1 MATTYP
7 YDFFKTDK
15 NLSLE
20 EISSIINNPRLNTSI
35 LKNYEANI
43 NDYIRE
49 SKKNMPVSKMQDK
62 LKDLEKFKTLEII
75 SRDIFTIKLKNTN
88 PNIFLFS
95 KELILTKYQLI
106 KYNILINKFLK
117 LKEIKLFSPYLIHTY
132 RENLLYRNPVS
143 ALNILDFDKAYIINK
158 IYIDYDKDRT
168 KLKKLFDVLFHGDYI
183 NLSLPSMGAM
193 SSYIEDIN
201 LTNSKNFVNFIDKLL
216 YCFSEWS
223 INNYNDVESTNLLTE
238 LPILQLDIHK
248 VIAKVLVNNNQNHKF
263 NLPNNFSLS
272 NLNSNSSNF
281 DIVKLI
287 ENNIRGINVNLFE
300 LMFDIK
306 TKKVKPEFL
315 IPYKVENDK
324 IDPLKKIVVEMKK
337 SETSSKLKSI
347 KDTIKHNFDIFY
359 YVLSNIS
366 NSLNPIVEMEQKNY
380 KNVLACLLFFV
391 LNVVYEIQ
399 KEYIKKI
406 NDIIIDFSQSSNKKF
421 GKLNIEN
428 GFEFMKLLNKS
439 LYKFRLVLF
448 NNFYHLFIPGQ
459 IKNNIYG
466 MKKNE
471 AGCYRP
477 DAKFLSDNEYIF
489 YNYPFNNCNIRVIP
503 KTPPTP
509 NDQQLF
515 FYIDKIKLS
524 AFLTTIKSSFD
535 VQNKSDI
542 VELGGFAFGE
552 DITMKGFNT
561 ITSFFKLYYENCNF
575 SIFVIDL
582 LFKNFTENKKIIREI
597 FSDII
602 IEIPAMR
609 GSSGFNPATKDIL
622 INKLT
627 NFYSNNLSN
636 STKLLLKLN
645 SVVKKIKTQ
654 KINLDNKNNKNKN
667 NIDNKNKKNNKEI
680 EANALFKE
688 REILKL
694 SATLYYFK
702 AAGIDVICK
711 NYISDIK
718 LKNTI
723 INKFAEIKKENE
735 TILTKQSA

>member
-1 MATTYP
+1 MATYP

-20 EISSIINNPRLNTSI
+20 EISSIINNPRLNISI
-35 LKNYEANI
+35 LKNYEVLI

-75 SRDIFTIKLKNTN
+75 SRDIFTIKLKNN
-88 PNIFLFS
+88 LNIFLFS

-143 ALNILDFDKAYIINK
+143 ALNILDFDRTYITNK
-158 IYIDYDKDRT
+158 IYIDYDKDRN
-168 KLKKLFDVLFHGDYI
+168 KLKKIFDVLFHGDYI
-183 NLSLPSMGAM
+183 NLSLPSIGAM

-201 LTNSKNFVNFIDKLL
+201 LPTSKNFVNFIKKLL
-216 YCFSEWS
+216 DCFSDWS
-223 INNYNDVESTNLLTE
+223 IYNYNDVESTNLLSN
-238 LPILQLDIHK
+238 LPILELDIHK
-248 VIAKVLVNNNQNHKF
+248 VIAKVLTNNNENHKF

-272 NLNSNSSNF
+272 NLNSNSNF

-287 ENNIRGINVNLFE
+287 ENNISGININLFE
-300 LMFDIK
+300 LMFDVK
-306 TKKVKPEFL
+306 AKKIKPEFL
-315 IPYKVENDK
+315 IPYQVSIDK
-324 IDPLKKIVVEMKK
+324 IDPQKNIVIGMKK

-359 YVLSNIS
+359 YVFNNTF
-366 NSLNPIVEMEQKNY
+366 NSLNPIMEMEQKNY

-391 LNVVYEIQ
+391 LNIVYEIQ

-489 YNYPFNNCNIRVIP
+489 NNYPFNNCNIRVIP
-503 KTPPTP
+503 KTHPTP

-515 FYIDKIKLS
+515 FYIDKTKLS

-582 LFKNFTENKKIIREI
+582 LFKNFTENKKVIREI

-602 IEIPAMR
+602 NEIPAMR
-609 GSSGFNPATKDIL
+609 GSSGLNPAGKDIL
-622 INKLT
+622 INKLI

-654 KINLDNKNNKNKN
+654 KINLDNNKN
-667 NIDNKNKKNNKEI
+667 NKNKKNNKEI
-680 EANALFKE
+680 EANSLFKE

>member
-1 MATTYP
+1 
-7 YDFFKTDK
+7 
-15 NLSLE
+15 
-20 EISSIINNPRLNTSI
+20 
-35 LKNYEANI
+35 
-43 NDYIRE
+43 
-49 SKKNMPVSKMQDK
+49 
-62 LKDLEKFKTLEII
+62 
-75 SRDIFTIKLKNTN
+75 
-88 PNIFLFS
+88 
-95 KELILTKYQLI
+95 
-106 KYNILINKFLK
+106 
-117 LKEIKLFSPYLIHTY
+117 
-132 RENLLYRNPVS
+132 
-143 ALNILDFDKAYIINK
+143 
-158 IYIDYDKDRT
+158 
-168 KLKKLFDVLFHGDYI
+168 
-183 NLSLPSMGAM
+183 MGSM

-201 LTNSKNFVNFIDKLL
+201 LQSSKNFVNFIEKLL
-216 YCFSEWS
+216 EYFSDCS
-223 INNYNDVESTNLLTE
+223 INNIIDSTNLLSN
-238 LPILQLDIHK
+238 LPILGLDIHK
-248 VIAKVLVNNNQNHKF
+248 VIAKVLTNNNENHKF

-287 ENNIRGINVNLFE
+287 ENNISGINVNLFE

-306 TKKVKPEFL
+306 AKKIKPEFL
-315 IPYKVENDK
+315 IPYKVEIDK
-324 IDPLKKIVVEMKK
+324 LDPRKNIIVEMKK

-359 YVLSNIS
+359 YVFNNTF

-391 LNVVYEIQ
+391 LNVVYEIL

-406 NDIIIDFSQSSNKKF
+406 NDIIIDLSQSSNKKF

-459 IKNNIYG
+459 IKDNIYG

-489 YNYPFNNCNIRVIP
+489 NNYPFNNCNIRVIP
-503 KTPPTP
+503 RVHPIPD
-509 NDQQLF
+509 DQQLF
-515 FYIDKIKLS
+515 FHIDKIKLS

-535 VQNKSDI
+535 VQNKNDI

-575 SIFVIDL
+575 SIFIIDL
-582 LFKNFTENKKIIREI
+582 LFKNFTENKKVIREI

-602 IEIPAMR
+602 TEIPNMR
-609 GSSGFNPATKDIL
+609 GSSGLNPSAKDIL

-645 SVVKKIKTQ
+645 SVVKRIKTQ
-654 KINLDNKNNKNKN
+654 KINLDNKNNK
-667 NIDNKNKKNNKEI
+667 EI
-680 EANALFKE
+680 EENALFKE

-702 AAGIDVICK
+702 AVGIDVICK
-711 NYISDIK
+711 NNISDIK
-718 LKNTI
+718 LKNAI

-735 TILTKQSA
+735 TILTKQSQ